1 MKCPADTSESAASNV
16 TEKSITVIHFYQI
29 NRWIKGTKKKKEKK
43 RTPPP
48 LNEPMGHIGHQM

>member
-29 NRWIKGTKKKKEKK
+29 NRWIKGTKQKKKEH
-43 RTPPP
+43 P
-48 LNEPMGHIGHQM
+48 LP